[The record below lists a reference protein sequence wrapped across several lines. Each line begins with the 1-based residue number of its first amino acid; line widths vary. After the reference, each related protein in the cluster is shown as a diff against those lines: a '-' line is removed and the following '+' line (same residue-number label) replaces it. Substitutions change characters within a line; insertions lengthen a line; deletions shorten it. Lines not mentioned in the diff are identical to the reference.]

1 LKGIKMTADSSASS
15 ECPVCGAQI
24 ELASDAV
31 QGELIACPDCGT
43 ELEVTSINPPSVK
56 EAPQEEEDWGE

>member
-1 LKGIKMTADSSASS
+1 MT

-24 ELASDAV
+24 ELEKGTV
-31 QGELIACPDCGT
+31 MGELLECQDCGT
-43 ELEVTSINPPSVK
+43 ELEIVSLDPFKVH